1 MLSLHL
7 NKIAM
12 ETWYHLTRCD
22 RRVFKDF
29 FLEHGWNFAT
39 TSGCTKVHPNSDRND
54 NEVQVISDTSH
65 TDQGSATHR
74 RKYASTVPQWIN
86 TPCYVLLRQT
96 IITSFFFK
104 RLQGNSHLPF
114 QNLRGWSLQPHD
126 RRRQGPWHCWQLLGR
141 WCPHLYRSA
150 LQLLGF
156 QLLWHVWHSQL
167 RDQQLSWC
175 QPGRAWQAFV
185 NVWPNCQTHANDR
198 YLEYFQWN
206 CPQINATRFHR

>member
-12 ETWYHLTRCD
+12 EIWYHLTRCD

-96 IITSFFFK
+96 IITSFFSQEIAGKFTFTISESTWMESSTTWQEAA
-104 RLQGNSHLPF
+104 RAMALLAAIGTLMPSPLPE
-114 QNLRGWSLQPHD
+114 
-126 RRRQGPWHCWQLLGR
+126 
-141 WCPHLYRSA
+141 CPTAPGISTLVTCVALPTARST
-150 LQLLGF
+150 
-156 QLLWHVWHSQL
+156 VIMMS
-167 RDQQLSWC
+167 
-175 QPGRAWQAFV
+175 
-185 NVWPNCQTHANDR
+185 
-198 YLEYFQWN
+198 
-206 CPQINATRFHR
+206 TR